1 MGLLK
6 KLLDSEYKELKRFEN
21 IADKIVALDEEMQQL
36 KDEDFAKKTE
46 EFKER
51 LKNGETLNDILVE
64 AFALAREAASRTIG
78 EKAYYVLGI
87 LKKINKNTQTSLDLE

>member
-36 KDEDFAKKTE
+36 KDEDFAKKN
-46 EFKER
+46 R
-51 LKNGETLNDILVE
+51 RI
-64 AFALAREAASRTIG
+64 
-78 EKAYYVLGI
+78 
-87 LKKINKNTQTSLDLE
+87 